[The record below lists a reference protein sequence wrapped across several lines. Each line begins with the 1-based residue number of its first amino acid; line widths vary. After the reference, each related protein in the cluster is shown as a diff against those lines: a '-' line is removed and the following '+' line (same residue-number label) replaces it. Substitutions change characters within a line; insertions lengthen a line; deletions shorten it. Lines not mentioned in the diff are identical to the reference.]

1 MTRGPVRGR
10 YGTGEKGFSGR
21 IFFGASP
28 GAAGFGIIARM
39 PLQLGL
45 GLTAVLGLW

>member
-39 PLQLGL
+39 PLQFGL
-45 GLTAVLGLW
+45 LTV